1 MTARTYTGPARL
13 VNADT
18 LNPGRPQNSFKSG
31 TVSRK
36 EAGGTIPG
44 MRVFGLTGNIGSG
57 KSTVAGMLRASGIP
71 VLDADRI
78 SREVTAPGGRAY
90 GAVVETFGRGIVR
103 QDGSI
108 DRKRLGEIVFADPLQ
123 RSRLEEITHPAIF
136 EAMKEAIAG
145 IKREGHRA
153 AVVEA
158 TLIHESGRKG
168 LFEAVIS
175 VTCDRETA
183 ISRLAARDGMS
194 RAQAET
200 RLRAQ
205 MDSERKADASDYVI
219 DNSGNLDDTRRQV
232 VALIEALLGKR
243 VT

>member
-1 MTARTYTGPARL
+1 
-13 VNADT
+13 
-18 LNPGRPQNSFKSG
+18 
-31 TVSRK
+31 
-36 EAGGTIPG
+36 

-57 KSTVAGMLRASGIP
+57 KSTVAAMLREAGIP

-90 GAVVETFGRGIVR
+90 DAVVREFGRGIVR
-103 QDGSI
+103 DDGSI
-108 DRKRLGEIVFADPLQ
+108 DRKRLGEIVFADPRR
-123 RSRLEEITHPAIF
+123 RSRLEAITHPAIL

-145 IKREGHRA
+145 IEREGHRA

-168 LFEAVIS
+168 LFEAVVS

-183 ISRLAARDGMS
+183 ISRLASRDGMP
-194 RAQAET
+194 RGQAEA

-205 MDSERKADASDYVI
+205 MDAGRKAGASDYVI
-219 DNSGNLDDTRRQV
+219 DNSGEIEATRRQV
-232 VALIEALLGKR
+232 DRLARALLGPGTGLPLKGSLPAR
-243 VT
+243 GGTVSRTPSRPPRR

>member
-1 MTARTYTGPARL
+1 M
-13 VNADT
+13 
-18 LNPGRPQNSFKSG
+18 
-31 TVSRK
+31 
-36 EAGGTIPG
+36 
-44 MRVFGLTGNIGSG
+44 TGNIGSG
-57 KSTVAGMLRASGIP
+57 KSTVAAMLREAGIP

-90 GAVVETFGRGIVR
+90 DAVVQAFGRGIVR
-103 QDGSI
+103 NDGSI
-108 DRKRLGEIVFADPLQ
+108 DRKRLGEIVFADPAS
-123 RSRLEEITHPAIF
+123 RERLERITHPAIF

-145 IKREGHRA
+145 IEREGHRV

-183 ISRLAARDGMS
+183 ISRFAARDGMS
-194 RAQAET
+194 RSQAEA
-200 RLRAQ
+200 RLGAQ
-205 MDSERKADASDYVI
+205 MDADRKAGASDYVI
-219 DNSGNLDDTRRQV
+219 DNSGDIESTRRQV
-232 VALIEALLGKR
+232 VALAEVLLEKG

>member
-1 MTARTYTGPARL
+1 
-13 VNADT
+13 
-18 LNPGRPQNSFKSG
+18 
-31 TVSRK
+31 
-36 EAGGTIPG
+36 

-57 KSTVAGMLRASGIP
+57 KSAVAAMLREAGIP

-78 SREVTAPGGRAY
+78 SREVTSPGGRAY
-90 GAVVETFGRGIVR
+90 DAVVQAFGRGIVR
-103 QDGSI
+103 DDGSI
-108 DRKRLGEIVFADPLQ
+108 DRKRLGEIVFSDPAS
-123 RSRLEEITHPAIF
+123 RERLERITHPAIL

-145 IKREGHRA
+145 IERQGHRV

-168 LFEAVIS
+168 LIEAVIS

-194 RAQAET
+194 RSQAEA

-205 MDSERKADASDYVI
+205 MDAERKADASDYVI
-219 DNSGNLDDTRRQV
+219 GKSGDIESTRRQV
-232 VALIEALLGKR
+232 VALAEVLLEKG

>member
-1 MTARTYTGPARL
+1 
-13 VNADT
+13 
-18 LNPGRPQNSFKSG
+18 
-31 TVSRK
+31 
-36 EAGGTIPG
+36 

-57 KSTVAGMLRASGIP
+57 KSAVAAMLREAGIP

-90 GAVVETFGRGIVR
+90 DAVVRAFGRGIVR
-103 QDGSI
+103 NDGSI
-108 DRKRLGEIVFADPLQ
+108 DRKRLGEIVFSDPAS
-123 RSRLEEITHPAIF
+123 RERLERITHPAIL
-136 EAMKEAIAG
+136 EAMKDAIAE
-145 IKREGHRA
+145 IEREGHRA

-194 RAQAET
+194 RRQAEA

-205 MDSERKADASDYVI
+205 MDADRKAGASDYVI
-219 DNSGNLDDTRRQV
+219 DNSGGVESTRRQV
-232 VALIEALLGKR
+232 VSLAGVLLGKG

>member
-1 MTARTYTGPARL
+1 
-13 VNADT
+13 
-18 LNPGRPQNSFKSG
+18 
-31 TVSRK
+31 
-36 EAGGTIPG
+36 

-57 KSTVAGMLRASGIP
+57 KSAVAAMLREAGIP

-90 GAVVETFGRGIVR
+90 DAVVQAFGRGIVR
-103 QDGSI
+103 DDGSI
-108 DRKRLGEIVFADPLQ
+108 DRKRLGEIVFSDPAS
-123 RSRLEEITHPAIF
+123 RERLERITHPAIL

-145 IKREGHRA
+145 IERQGHLV

-183 ISRLAARDGMS
+183 ISRLVARDGMS
-194 RAQAET
+194 RNQAEA

-205 MDSERKADASDYVI
+205 MDAERKADASDYVI
-219 DNSGNLDDTRRQV
+219 GNSGDIESTRRQV
-232 VALIEALLGKR
+232 VALAEVLLEKG